1 MCKKILILIIFCVGM
16 TNKIHAQN
24 DQKIIYNLND
34 CIRIAI
40 QNNLDLKNS
49 VLRAESSE
57 INFKQ
62 AKGELYPRFNVN
74 YNLGSNNGRNI
85 DPFTNGFIN
94 EQLTFS
100 NLGLTIN
107 AEIFN
112 GLRIK
117 NSIKQS
123 RFNLQASEMEIEEE
137 EQNLIIEVTFRY
149 IQILN
154 AKDLLE
160 LSKARLETT
169 KGQLDRLEA
178 HYNEGFGNPADYTDM
193 QGQYAMDKIG
203 IINAENSLKEA
214 ILNLI
219 RLLSTEPDSEIIFED
234 IEGLVETEMYPY
246 TALEVFNDALTN
258 LATFKAK
265 RLRIQA
271 ADTGVKAAK
280 SNYYPTVSLF
290 GQFNTNYSSLA
301 KTFNET
307 GTGIVETGDFVEIAN
322 QEFPVL
328 SERTSYQ
335 AENIGYQDQLNNNFN
350 SVVGVSVRIPIFNG
364 FFAKNEVALQKVQLE
379 EKSND
384 LQNTTLEFK
393 QSIEEAYLKM
403 ESAFN
408 RNFILMSQVTAYEQ
422 SFRTNEIR
430 FNNGVSNIVEYLTSK
445 NNLDAAML
453 NLSKA
458 KYEYILRVR
467 ILDYY
472 RGL

>member
-1 MCKKILILIIFCVGM
+1 MYKKILVFIIFCVGM
-16 TNKIHAQN
+16 TVNMHAQN
-24 DQKIIYNLND
+24 DQKVIYNLND

-62 AKGELYPRFNVN
+62 AKNELYPSLNVN

-117 NSIKQS
+117 NNIKQS

-193 QGQYAMDKIG
+193 QGQYATDEIG

-214 ILNLI
+214 VLNLI
-219 RLLSTEPDSEIIFED
+219 RLLSTEPDAEILFED

-246 TALEVFNDALTN
+246 SALEVFDDALTN

-271 ADTGVKAAK
+271 ADSGVKSAK
-280 SNYYPTVSLF
+280 SFYYPEVSLF

-301 KTFNET
+301 QTFSET

-335 AENIGYQDQLNNNFN
+335 AEDINYQDQFNNNFN

-364 FFAKNEVALQKVQLE
+364 FFAKNEVALQKVQLK

-403 ESAFN
+403 ESAFD
-408 RNFILMSQVTAYEQ
+408 RNFILVSQVNAYEQ

-430 FNNGVSNIVEYLTSK
+430 FNNGVSNIVAYLTSK

>member
-1 MCKKILILIIFCVGM
+1 MYKKILVFIIFCVGM
-16 TNKIHAQN
+16 TNNMQAQN
-24 DQKIIYNLND
+24 DQKVIYNLND

-62 AKGELYPRFNVN
+62 AKNELYPSLNVN

-117 NSIKQS
+117 NNIKQS

-193 QGQYAMDKIG
+193 QGQYATDEIG

-214 ILNLI
+214 VLNLI
-219 RLLSTEPDSEIIFED
+219 RLLSTEPDAEILFED

-246 TALEVFNDALTN
+246 SALEVFDDALTN

-271 ADTGVKAAK
+271 ADSGVKSAK
-280 SNYYPTVSLF
+280 SFYYPEVSLF

-301 KTFNET
+301 QTFSET

-335 AENIGYQDQLNNNFN
+335 AEDINYQDQFNNNFN

-364 FFAKNEVALQKVQLE
+364 FFAKNEVALQKVQLK

-403 ESAFN
+403 ESAFD
-408 RNFILMSQVTAYEQ
+408 RNFILVSQVNAYEQ

-430 FNNGVSNIVEYLTSK
+430 FNNGVSNIVAYLTSK

>member
-1 MCKKILILIIFCVGM
+1 MCKKLLVLIIFCVGM

-24 DQKIIYNLND
+24 DQKVIYNLND

-62 AKGELYPRFNVN
+62 AKNDLYPSLNMH

-100 NLGLTIN
+100 NLGLTLN
-107 AEIFN
+107 VEVFN

-160 LSKARLETT
+160 LSIARLETT

-178 HYNEGFGNPADYTDM
+178 HYNEGVGNPADYTDM
-193 QGQYAMDKIG
+193 LGQYSTDEIG

-219 RLLSTEPDSEIIFED
+219 RLLSTDPDSEILFED
-234 IEGLVETEMYPY
+234 IEGLVETEMYSY
-246 TALEVFNDALTN
+246 TAIEVFDDALTN

-271 ADTGVKAAK
+271 ADSGVKAAK
-280 SNYYPTVSLF
+280 SNYYPEVSLF

-301 KTFNET
+301 QTFNET

-328 SERTSYQ
+328 SEKTSYQ
-335 AENIGYQDQLNNNFN
+335 AENIDYQDQFNNNFN

-403 ESAFN
+403 ESAFK
-408 RNFILMSQVTAYEQ
+408 RNFILLSQVTAYEQ